1 MEKLK
6 VYLTKDADGIVKA
19 FYGKRPKL
27 NTNGIHGN
35 FWEIPLSEWDGTCHF
50 DIISETGAY
59 YFSNVLLKLFGN
71 VIKNLPTDKPTIFT
85 LKAYGK

>member
-6 VYLTKDADGIVKA
+6 VYLTKDADGMVKA

-27 NTNGIHGN
+27 NTHGIHGD

-59 YFSNVLLKLFGN
+59 YFSNVLFKLFGN